1 MQKHCKNFCSN
12 KKKMQD
18 RAIIHL
24 NVTDFAVAV
33 ERIQDSSLKRVPLIV
48 APARAARALVYDMSE
63 EAYRDGVRKGMRLN
77 LARKYCRQAQVVH
90 PQPALYR
97 RAMTALVKRVV
108 HYTPLVEQGE
118 EDGHLFLDVT
128 GTHRLFGPAPDI
140 AWRLR
145 KQLLNDLGLDPVW
158 SLASNKLVSK
168 VASRIVRPFGEYIV
182 GSGEEHSFLA
192 PLPLAMLPGLK
203 PEEMKILADFN
214 LQRIGQLAKLSRQ
227 QLHVP
232 FQKRS
237 TYLYD
242 ASRGRDRTAVLPGRT
257 GNARIVREHV
267 FEEDTGTYSEI
278 QSVLTMLVHETGRDL
293 RNKKMLGRRIGVSL
307 TYSDGK
313 NIIRQATRKN
323 GCDND
328 FLLRTLAFTALGRA
342 WQRRVRIR
350 RCILI
355 CDRLVPR
362 PQQQT
367 LFVMQTRREQQ
378 QEKIICAMDT
388 VCNRFGNGTI
398 YLG

>member
-1 MQKHCKNFCSN
+1 MQE
-12 KKKMQD
+12 

-24 NVTDFAVAV
+24 NITDFAVAV
-33 ERIQDSSLKRVPLIV
+33 ERIQDSSLKRMPLIV
-48 APARAARALVYDMSE
+48 APARAARALVFDMSE

-97 RAMTALVKRVV
+97 RAMAALVKRVV
-108 HYTPLVEQGE
+108 RYTPLVEQGV

-140 AWRLR
+140 AWRLHR
-145 KQLLNDLGLDPVW
+145 QFLSDLGLDPVW

-182 GSGEEHSFLA
+182 GTGEEHSFLA
-192 PLPLAMLPGLK
+192 PLPLSMLPGLK
-203 PEEMKILADFN
+203 PEEMRVLADFN
-214 LQRIGQLAKLSRQ
+214 LQRIGQLAKLSRK

-237 TYLYD
+237 AYLYD
-242 ASRGRDRTAVLPGRT
+242 ASRGKDRTAVLPGIA
-257 GNARIVREHV
+257 GNARIVHEHV
-267 FEEDTGTYSEI
+267 FDEDSGTYSEI
-278 QSVLTMLVHETGRDL
+278 QSILTMLVHETGRSL
-293 RNKKMLGRRIGVSL
+293 RNKRMLGRRICVSL

-313 NIIRQATRKN
+313 SIIRQASRKN
-323 GCDND
+323 GSDND
-328 FLLRTLAFTALGRA
+328 FLLRTLALTAFDRA

-350 RCILI
+350 RCVLI

-362 PQQQT
+362 SRQKT
-367 LFVMQTRREQQ
+367 LFVMQTRREQR
-378 QEKIICAMDT
+378 QEKIISAMDT
-388 VCNRFGNGTI
+388 VCDRFGNGTI
-398 YLG
+398 HLG